1 MRKSHWIKGLMALVV
16 AGLLGC
22 GIPEEEHNAVL
33 KDLEETQLKLEE
45 TQAAKAEQEQALNSK
60 IEELEAKI
68 ARLEKKQAELENQ
81 LDEAN
86 AELSMYES
94 KTGGLQAALKTT
106 KAELDEL
113 RKQRLQAEKR
123 LREYRELAERLAS
136 MVESGKLTVKV
147 RNGKMV
153 IELSNNILFASG
165 KTKVKE
171 EGQAAL
177 TELSDVLK
185 DIGNRSFLVTGH
197 TDNVPI
203 SNDRFDSNWA
213 LSTARAVNVV
223 QFLQDN
229 GVPPEQ
235 LAAAGYGEFDPVAS
249 NETKEGKALNRRI
262 EIVLMPNLNELPQLP
277 ENLFSNDKS

>member
-1 MRKSHWIKGLMALVV
+1 MRRKHMINGILALVV

-33 KDLEETQLKLEE
+33 KDLEETKMKLAD
-45 TQAAKAEQEQALNSK
+45 TQAAKDKQEQELT
-60 IEELEAKI
+60 AKI
-68 ARLEKKQAELENQ
+68 ADLDARIAKLEKEKAEMQTE
-81 LDEAN
+81 LDAAN
-86 AELSMYES
+86 AEISLFQS
-94 KTGGLQAALKTT
+94 KTGGLEAALKTT
-106 KAELDEL
+106 KEELDVL
-113 RKQRLQAEKR
+113 RKQRQQAEKR
-123 LREYRELAERLAS
+123 LREYRKLAERLAS

-165 KTKVKE
+165 KTDVKE

-177 TELSDVLK
+177 GELAGVLK
-185 DIGNRSFLVTGH
+185 DIGDRSFLVTGH

-203 SNDRFDSNWA
+203 SNKKFDSNWE

-223 QFLQDN
+223 QYLQDS
-229 GVPPEQ
+229 GVPPKQ

-262 EIVLMPNLNELPQLP
+262 EIVLMPNLDELPQLP
-277 ENLFSNDKS
+277 KDLFSNDKS

>member
-1 MRKSHWIKGLMALVV
+1 MRSSQWIKATLALLIISLV
-16 AGLLGC
+16 GC
-22 GIPEEEHNAVL
+22 GIPEDEHNAVL
-33 KDLEETQLKLEE
+33 KDLEETKQMLAE
-45 TQAAKAEQEQALNSK
+45 TQAAKDKQE
-60 IEELEAKI
+60 EELKAEI
-68 ARLEKKQAELENQ
+68 ADLEGRIAALEKTQAELENQ
-81 LDEAN
+81 LDTAN

-94 KTGGLQAALKTT
+94 KTGGLEEALKTT
-106 KAELDEL
+106 KAELDVL

-123 LREYRELAERLAS
+123 LREYRKLAERLAS

-165 KTKVKE
+165 KTSVKD

-177 TELSDVLK
+177 TELAGVLK

-203 SNDRFDSNWA
+203 SNKRFSSNWE

-223 QFLQDN
+223 QFLQGA
-229 GVPPEQ
+229 GVPPTQ
-235 LAAAGYGEFDPVAS
+235 LAAAGYGEYDPVAS
-249 NETKEGKALNRRI
+249 NESDEGKALNRRI
-262 EIVLMPNLNELPQLP
+262 EIVLMPNLDELPQLP
-277 ENLFSNDKS
+277 KDLFSSDKS